1 MDEETKS
8 NLLDTKIDDMTVGD
22 SLKLQVYILA
32 GMAGAVGLY
41 AGGVTL
47 YDKLSTWRL
56 TRKFEKALKA
66 EENTSDDE

>member
-32 GMAGAVGLY
+32 GMAGAVALY
-41 AGGVTL
+41 AGGVTA
-47 YDKLSTWRL
+47 YDKLATWRR
-56 TRKFEKALKA
+56 TRKLEKALKA
-66 EENTSDDE
+66 EETPSDDE

>member
-47 YDKLSTWRL
+47 YDKLSTWRR
-56 TRKFEKALKA
+56 TRKLEKALKA
-66 EENTSDDE
+66 EETPSDDE